1 MADVAAA
8 THEPNGRPKHFGIW
22 SVLELAGH
30 GFFYLLPALV
40 IFLAIEAFPI
50 LYAIWVSFHRKLALT
65 PEMRWVGLDNHLA
78 VLGTP
83 AFWDSAWRGAV
94 FAGGSVLVQLLLGL
108 PLALALHQPFR
119 GRGVTRSLLLLP
131 YMVPTIVVAL
141 IWRWLLDGLYGVV
154 NLLLKG
160 AGLIQQGFAFLDS
173 FDWAMLVVILINS
186 WRFLPFT
193 ILVLLARLQTIDPS
207 LYESARV
214 EGASAFRRF
223 WDVTVPN
230 LRGAI
235 MLIILL
241 RSIWMFNKFDMVWL
255 LTQGGPLEQTTTL
268 PVTLYLKA
276 FSSHDYGQGSAIAV
290 EMFLLL
296 VAFAVVV
303 FVFFKPEREVEVE

>member
-1 MADVAAA
+1 MKVRGRRRLSA
-8 THEPNGRPKHFGIW
+8 TLTA
-22 SVLELAGH
+22 LENPLR
-30 GFFYLLPALV
+30 GFLYLLPVL
-40 IFLAIEAFPI
+40 IILLAIEAFPI
-50 LYAIWVSFHRKLALT
+50 LYASWVSLHKKLALA
-65 PEMRWVGLDNHLA
+65 PEMQWVGLDNHLA
-78 VLGTP
+78 VLGNRG
-83 AFWDSAWRGAV
+83 FWDSAWRGAV
-94 FAGGSVLVQLLLGL
+94 FAGGSVLVQLVLGL
-108 PLALALHQPFR
+108 PLALGLNHPFR
-119 GRGVTRSLLLLP
+119 GRGLARSFLLLP
-131 YMVPTIVVAL
+131 YMVPAIVVAL

-160 AGLIQQGFAFLDS
+160 AGAIEQGLAFLDS

-214 EGASAFRRF
+214 EGASAVRRF
-223 WDVTVPN
+223 WDITVPH

-268 PVTLYLKA
+268 PVALYLKA
-276 FSSHDYGQGSAIAV
+276 FTGHDYGQGSAIAV
-290 EMFLLL
+290 QMFLLL
-296 VAFAVVV
+296 VMFAVIV
-303 FVFFKPEREVEVE
+303 FVFFRPEREVEVE